1 MPSEVFPRGH
11 QGLQLAKASPVSV
24 EYVSLELLRM
34 PLTSSRVPLEVLLQV
49 KHDVSLREPCG
60 NLQRISNSVVF
71 LLRPFP
77 ARATKTSSGEGSGR
91 DVWLQRRIKQRLAAH
106 FTKRHKRG
114 RPTMLIQWSL
124 SVVGSRDSQTGCEL
138 ERKGLALVVSS
149 PEEHMPSDA
158 ASLEMWNRCEERRF
172 PSNRLDQE
180 LLEKLEA
187 AGRLHEA
194 ESRRRGAG
202 SDLKAKA
209 PRTAR
214 AF

>member
-1 MPSEVFPRGH
+1 
-11 QGLQLAKASPVSV
+11 
-24 EYVSLELLRM
+24 
-34 PLTSSRVPLEVLLQV
+34 
-49 KHDVSLREPCG
+49 
-60 NLQRISNSVVF
+60 
-71 LLRPFP
+71 
-77 ARATKTSSGEGSGR
+77 
-91 DVWLQRRIKQRLAAH
+91 
-106 FTKRHKRG
+106 
-114 RPTMLIQWSL
+114 
-124 SVVGSRDSQTGCEL
+124 
-138 ERKGLALVVSS
+138 
-149 PEEHMPSDA
+149 MPSDA
-158 ASLEMWNRCEERRF
+158 ASLEMWNRCEERRC